1 MCDME
6 GWKEKKIGEVAD
18 FSKGKLTEQ
27 CEGVNPNWM
36 PLLNADAINSESKF
50 YANPKG
56 AVVCDENDILMLW
69 DGERSGLVAIGKAG
83 VVGSTFSKITLKNE
97 LDSRF
102 CFYYLQNQ
110 FAWIQNRR
118 TGTGVPHVSKD
129 LPSILSISFPTL
141 LSEQQKIAT
150 ILSTIDQ
157 TIDQTEQLI
166 AKYKNIKQGLM
177 HDLLT
182 YGIDENGTIRN
193 PQTHTFVEKKG
204 LVVPEEWEVEQL
216 DEIANVSGGK
226 RLPAGHEYSFV
237 NFGFKYL
244 RVTDFYNKKIDY
256 FSLENLEERTF
267 LELEN
272 YEIFPN
278 DLFISIAGSIGYV
291 GVNKPNIEDRIILTE
306 NALRINVSEVVLP
319 DFLTLQINSEVVQ
332 KQIWSEVGTGGG
344 VPKLAKHRVE
354 SLLIP
359 FPKSNGNYNE
369 QDKIIS
375 IIEQQDK
382 IIESEQTNLTKL
394 QKLKQGLM
402 ADLLTGKVRVKIDI
416 PTKN

>member
-1 MCDME
+1 ME